1 LQGEYLKTLIIFP
14 SDGRTINWQQ
24 RGAIKV
30 KTFSF
35 QKKDKY
41 KTAIKILFNLG
52 NYK

>member
-1 LQGEYLKTLIIFP
+1 LQGEYFKNFNYFSI
-14 SDGRTINWQQ
+14 DGRTINWQQ

-41 KTAIKILFNLG
+41 KTAIKILFDLG